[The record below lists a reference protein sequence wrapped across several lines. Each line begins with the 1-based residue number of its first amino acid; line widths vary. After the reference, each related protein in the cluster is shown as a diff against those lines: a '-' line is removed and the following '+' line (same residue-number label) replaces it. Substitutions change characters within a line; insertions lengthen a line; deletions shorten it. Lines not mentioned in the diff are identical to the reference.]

1 MPPKKTTKAEYFSM
15 RLNPATNEHDA
26 KTLAVIKR
34 EIARGFTFKAI
45 AQDAILRADGHTP
58 EMFSDPSAV
67 NAALIG
73 KIEDLLTNFAEDL
86 IGRIGHLPRTGD
98 DFSSDYG
105 DDPDEPSG
113 FARNFAKGF
122 LQRQQNGGDR

>member
-15 RLNPATNEHDA
+15 RLNPTTNEHDA
-26 KTLAVIKR
+26 KTLAIIKR
-34 EIARGFTFKAI
+34 EMARGFTFKAI
-45 AQDAILRADGHTP
+45 AQDAILRTDGHTP
-58 EMFSDPSAV
+58 EMFSDPGAV

-98 DFSSDYG
+98 DYDGDYDSDSG
-105 DDPDEPSG
+105 ETSG

-122 LQRQQNGGDR
+122 LQRQQSRGDR